1 MANKYLE
8 EAKDFANKMIEF
20 FHLKNH
26 LDDNSLFEMTLELT
40 WLYGR
45 SQPFLDAHFINEVRK
60 INGNAQARSY
70 NCAVAAYSR
79 LWEVIILNSIMAYKA
94 TNKKINLA
102 FHVGKG
108 PDWKITLANE
118 KEHYIEATTINFP
131 QGEESKI
138 RQCWENIKYGEMMCH
153 GSEIYLELQ
162 DKITK
167 SIEEKIKRDSAFM
180 QEASN
185 KKIGYII
192 ALSYGPLP
200 FLMVKPPEELSYFSE
215 LEKTIFSNSE
225 NNWISAILLS
235 RVEPCLL
242 LENAKKIP
250 WICWKEKNND
260 FHIIHN
266 PNARNLLTDNI
277 FKH

>member
-1 MANKYLE
+1 MTDKYFA

-26 LDDNSLFEMTLELT
+26 LDDASLFEMKLELT

-45 SQPFLDAHFINEVRK
+45 CQFFLDSHFINEVRK
-60 INGNAQARSY
+60 INGNTQTRSY

-79 LWEVIILNSIMAYKA
+79 LWEVIILNSIMTYKA
-94 TNKKINLA
+94 TNKRINL
-102 FHVGKG
+102 GCRREEG
-108 PDWKITLANE
+108 PDWKITLANG
-118 KEHYIEATTINFP
+118 KEYYIEATTINFP
-131 QGEESKI
+131 KESSKI
-138 RQCWENIKYGEMMCH
+138 RQCLENITAGKMVCH

-167 SIEEKIKRDSAFM
+167 SIEAKIKRDSAFM

-185 KKIGYII
+185 KKTGYII

-200 FLMVKPPEELSYFSE
+200 FLMVKPPEEMSYFSE
-215 LEKTIFSNSE
+215 LEKIIFSNSE

-266 PNARNLLTDNI
+266 PNARNILTDNI